1 MMNVNTPISEV
12 FMQSLKNAYGSQ
24 RNFEKELVY
33 KAYQYGNKGRLY
45 FGITKLLNFTMYPA
59 NSKADANSSIPLL
72 ECNLDVCDIANFVE
86 DIDYS
91 KLSNAYLQVRSRI
104 KS

>member
-1 MMNVNTPISEV
+1 MMNVNTTISEV

-45 FGITKLLNFTMYPA
+45 FGITRLLNFTMYPA
-59 NSKADANSSIPLL
+59 GSENTTSIPLL

-91 KLSNAYLQVRSRI
+91 KLSHAYLQVRSLI
-104 KS
+104 KSQ

>member
-1 MMNVNTPISEV
+1 MFTAKTTISEV
-12 FMQSLKNAYGSQ
+12 FMQSLNNAYGSK

-45 FGITKLLNFTMYPA
+45 FGINKLLNFTMYPA
-59 NSKADANSSIPLL
+59 SLKEENQSSIPLL
-72 ECNLDVCDIANFVE
+72 ECNLDVCDIANFIE

-91 KLSNAYLQVRSRI
+91 KLSTAYLKVRSLI
-104 KS
+104 QS

>member
-1 MMNVNTPISEV
+1 MLSTNTTISEI
-12 FMQSLKNAYGSQ
+12 FMQSLKNAYGSK

-59 NSKADANSSIPLL
+59 SLKEENPNSIPLL
-72 ECNLDVCDIANFVE
+72 ECNLDICDIANFIE
-86 DIDYS
+86 DIDYT
-91 KLSNAYLQVRSRI
+91 KLSNAYLQVRQLIES
-104 KS
+104 

>member
-1 MMNVNTPISEV
+1 MFATNTTISEV
-12 FMQSLKNAYGSQ
+12 FMQSLKNAYGSK

-45 FGITKLLNFTMYPA
+45 FGVTKLLNFTMYPA
-59 NSKADANSSIPLL
+59 SLKEENNNSIPLL
-72 ECNLDVCDIANFVE
+72 ECNLDICDIANFIE

-91 KLSNAYLQVRSRI
+91 KLSNAYLHVRSLI